1 MDLFMLDG
9 EQIIVDI
16 LANMV
21 QIKKKKILQLDE
33 LELMNYLRKDM
44 AVECFAEYP
53 MSKFVSMRP
62 LVLLHETAQY
72 LVRSWIIQR
81 FDLRHLYKSFV
92 DLIFK
97 IFLLIP

>member
-1 MDLFMLDG
+1 MDLFMLEG
-9 EQIIVDI
+9 EQVLVDI

-53 MSKFVSMRP
+53 MSKFIGLKPMVH
-62 LVLLHETAQY
+62 LHQTAHY
-72 LVRSWIIQR
+72 LSNSWTQQ
-81 FDLRHLYKSFV
+81 
-92 DLIFK
+92 
-97 IFLLIP
+97 